1 MCYTTCINYLSFGGV
16 PMPKKTFLN
25 LPETRQSEIRELLL
39 KIFYEKPV
47 SQVKVSEIVSALQM
61 SRGIF
66 YKYFEDLNDA
76 YDYLIHHY
84 AGQIH
89 GEIIDYMSQQEG
101 DFFQGIEAFLLLYVE
116 LDHSSDRY
124 RQLVLLAQNSYLFS
138 YRPEAD
144 HGVAVW
150 KELLEK
156 NNFEI
161 PTTDEQISFLYFS
174 MKLVIDSLTDMLA
187 NNWGKEELIKDY
199 RFKTRWLL
207 EGIKKR

>member
-1 MCYTTCINYLSFGGV
+1 
-16 PMPKKTFLN
+16 MPKKTFLN
-25 LPETRQSEIRELLL
+25 LPEARQAEIRTILLT
-39 KIFYEKPV
+39 IFYEKPV
-47 SQVKVSEIVSALQM
+47 SQVKVSEIVDALHM

-76 YDYLIHHY
+76 YDYLIHYY

-89 GEIIDYMSQQEG
+89 GEIIEYMTRQEG
-101 DFFQGIEAFLLLYVE
+101 DFFQGIEAFLLLHVD
-116 LDHSSDRY
+116 LDHDSSRY

-144 HGVAVW
+144 HGVAAW
-150 KELLEK
+150 EELLVK
-156 NNFEI
+156 NDFQM
-161 PTTDEQISFLYFS
+161 TTSDEQISFLYFS

-187 NNWGKEELIKDY
+187 NNWDEEELLKDFH
-199 RFKTRWLL
+199 FKTRWLL

>member
-1 MCYTTCINYLSFGGV
+1 
-16 PMPKKTFLN
+16 MPKKTFLN
-25 LPETRQSEIRELLL
+25 LPEKRQAEIRDLLL
-39 KIFYEKPV
+39 TIFYEKPV
-47 SQVKVSEIVSALQM
+47 SQVKVSEIVAALQM

-76 YDYLIHHY
+76 YDYLIHYY

-89 GEIIDYMSQQEG
+89 GEIIDYMTRQEG
-101 DFFQGIEAFLLLYVE
+101 DFFQGIEAFLLLYVD
-116 LDHSSDRY
+116 LDQQSARY

-138 YRPEAD
+138 YRPKTN
-144 HGVAVW
+144 HGVIAW

-156 NNFEI
+156 NNFAMSTNE
-161 PTTDEQISFLYFS
+161 EQISFLYFS

-187 NNWGKEELIKDY
+187 NDWGEKELLVDF
-199 RFKTRWLL
+199 RFKTHWLL

>member
-1 MCYTTCINYLSFGGV
+1 
-16 PMPKKTFLN
+16 MPKKTFLN
-25 LPETRQSEIRELLL
+25 LPETRQAEIRTILLT
-39 KIFYEKPV
+39 IFYEKPV
-47 SQVKVSEIVSALQM
+47 SQVKVSEIVDALQM

-76 YDYLIHHY
+76 YDYLIHYY

-89 GEIIDYMSQQEG
+89 GEIIEYMTRQEG
-101 DFFQGIEAFLLLYVE
+101 DFFQGIEAFLLLYVD
-116 LDHSSDRY
+116 LNHDSSRY

-144 HGVAVW
+144 HGVAAW
-150 KELLEK
+150 EELLVK
-156 NNFEI
+156 NDFQM
-161 PTTDEQISFLYFS
+161 TDSNEQISFLYFS

-187 NNWGKEELIKDY
+187 NNWGEEELLKDF

>member
-1 MCYTTCINYLSFGGV
+1 
-16 PMPKKTFLN
+16 MPKKTFLN
-25 LPETRQSEIRELLL
+25 LPEERQAEIRALLL
-39 KIFYEKPV
+39 TIFYEKPV
-47 SQVKVSEIVSALQM
+47 SQVKVSEIVTALQM

-76 YDYLIHHY
+76 YDYLIHYY

-89 GEIIDYMSQQEG
+89 GEIIDYMTQQED
-101 DFFQGIEAFLLLYVE
+101 DFFQGIEAFLLLYVG
-116 LDHSSDRY
+116 LDQRSDRY

-144 HGVAVW
+144 HGVTAW

-156 NNFEI
+156 NHFEMN
-161 PTTDEQISFLYFS
+161 TTDEQISFLYFS

-187 NNWGKEELIKDY
+187 NNWGEKDLLKDF
-199 RFKTRWLL
+199 RFKSHWLL

>member
-1 MCYTTCINYLSFGGV
+1 
-16 PMPKKTFLN
+16 MPKKTFLN
-25 LPETRQSEIRELLL
+25 LPETRQAEIRTILLT
-39 KIFYEKPV
+39 IFYEKPV
-47 SQVKVSEIVSALQM
+47 SQVKVSEIVDALQM

-76 YDYLIHHY
+76 YDYLIHYY

-89 GEIIDYMSQQEG
+89 GEIIEYMTRQEG
-101 DFFQGIEAFLLLYVE
+101 DFFQGIEAFLLLYVD
-116 LDHSSDRY
+116 LDHDSSRY

-144 HGVAVW
+144 HGVAAW
-150 KELLEK
+150 EELLVK
-156 NNFEI
+156 NDFQMK
-161 PTTDEQISFLYFS
+161 TSDEQISFLYFS

-187 NNWGKEELIKDY
+187 NNWGEEELLKDF

>member
-1 MCYTTCINYLSFGGV
+1 
-16 PMPKKTFLN
+16 MPKKTFLN
-25 LPETRQSEIRELLL
+25 LPETRQAEIRTILLT
-39 KIFYEKPV
+39 IFYEKPV
-47 SQVKVSEIVSALQM
+47 SQVKVSEIVNALQM

-76 YDYLIHHY
+76 YDYLIHYY

-89 GEIIDYMSQQEG
+89 GEIIEYMTRQEG
-101 DFFQGIEAFLLLYVE
+101 DFFQGIEAFLLLYVD
-116 LDHSSDRY
+116 LDHDSSRY

-144 HGVAVW
+144 HGVAAW
-150 KELLEK
+150 EELLVK
-156 NNFEI
+156 NDFQM
-161 PTTDEQISFLYFS
+161 TDSAEQISFLYFS

-187 NNWGKEELIKDY
+187 NNWGEEELLKDFH
-199 RFKTRWLL
+199 FKTRWLL

>member
-1 MCYTTCINYLSFGGV
+1 
-16 PMPKKTFLN
+16 MPKKTFLN
-25 LPETRQSEIRELLL
+25 LQETRQAEIRTILLT
-39 KIFYEKPV
+39 IFYEKPV
-47 SQVKVSEIVSALQM
+47 SQVKVSEIVDALQM

-76 YDYLIHHY
+76 YDYLIHYY

-89 GEIIDYMSQQEG
+89 GEIIEYMTRQEG
-101 DFFQGIEAFLLLYVE
+101 DFFQGIEAFLLLYVD
-116 LDHSSDRY
+116 LDHDSSRY

-144 HGVAVW
+144 HGVAAW
-150 KELLEK
+150 EELLVK
-156 NNFEI
+156 NDFQM
-161 PTTDEQISFLYFS
+161 TTSDEQISFLYFS

-187 NNWGKEELIKDY
+187 NNWNEEKLLKDF

>member
-1 MCYTTCINYLSFGGV
+1 
-16 PMPKKTFLN
+16 MPKKTFLN
-25 LPETRQSEIRELLL
+25 LPEARQAEIRTILLT
-39 KIFYEKPV
+39 IFYEKPV
-47 SQVKVSEIVSALQM
+47 SQVKVSEIVDALQM

-76 YDYLIHHY
+76 YDYLIHYY

-89 GEIIDYMSQQEG
+89 GEIIEYMTRQEG
-101 DFFQGIEAFLLLYVE
+101 DFFQGIEAFLLLYVD
-116 LDHSSDRY
+116 LDHDSSRY

-144 HGVAVW
+144 HGVAAW
-150 KELLEK
+150 EELLVK
-156 NNFEI
+156 NDFQMTNS
-161 PTTDEQISFLYFS
+161 DEQISFLYFS

-187 NNWGKEELIKDY
+187 NNWNEEELLKDF

>member
-1 MCYTTCINYLSFGGV
+1 
-16 PMPKKTFLN
+16 MPKKTFLN
-25 LPETRQSEIRELLL
+25 LPETRKAEIRDLLL
-39 KIFYEKPV
+39 TIFYEKPV
-47 SQVKVSEIVSALQM
+47 SQVKVSEIVTALQM

-76 YDYLIHHY
+76 YDYIIHYY

-89 GEIIDYMSQQEG
+89 GEIIEYMTQQEN
-101 DFFQGIEAFLLLYVE
+101 DFFHGIETFLLLYVD
-116 LDHSSDRY
+116 LDHSSARY

-144 HGVAVW
+144 HGVEAW
-150 KELLEK
+150 SELLEK
-156 NNFEI
+156 NQVVMQTEE
-161 PTTDEQISFLYFS
+161 EQISFLYFS

-187 NNWGKEELIKDY
+187 NHWDEKALIKDF
-199 RFKTRWLL
+199 RFKTNWLL

>member
-1 MCYTTCINYLSFGGV
+1 
-16 PMPKKTFLN
+16 MPKKTFLN
-25 LPETRQSEIRELLL
+25 LPETRQAEIRDLLL
-39 KIFYEKPV
+39 TIFYEKPV
-47 SQVKVSEIVSALQM
+47 SQVKVSEIVTALQM

-76 YDYLIHHY
+76 YDYLIHYY

-89 GEIIDYMSQQEG
+89 GEIIDYMTRQEG
-101 DFFQGIEAFLLLYVE
+101 DFFQGIEAFLLLYVD
-116 LDHSSDRY
+116 LDTRTTRY

-144 HGVAVW
+144 HGVEAW
-150 KELLEK
+150 EDLLQKNHFDMPSPEEL
-156 NNFEI
+156 
-161 PTTDEQISFLYFS
+161 ISFLYFS

-187 NNWGKEELIKDY
+187 NQWGADELLRDFH
-199 RFKTRWLL
+199 FKTRWLL

>member
-1 MCYTTCINYLSFGGV
+1 
-16 PMPKKTFLN
+16 MPKKTFLN
-25 LPETRQSEIRELLL
+25 LPEARQAEIRTILLT
-39 KIFYEKPV
+39 IFYEKPV
-47 SQVKVSEIVSALQM
+47 SQVKVSEIVDALQM

-76 YDYLIHHY
+76 YDYLIHYY

-89 GEIIDYMSQQEG
+89 GEIIEYMTRQEG
-101 DFFQGIEAFLLLYVE
+101 DFFQGIEAFLLLYVD
-116 LDHSSDRY
+116 LDHDSSRY

-144 HGVAVW
+144 HGVAAW
-150 KELLEK
+150 EELLVK
-156 NNFEI
+156 NDFQM
-161 PTTDEQISFLYFS
+161 TTSDEQISFLYFS

-187 NNWGKEELIKDY
+187 NNWGEEELLKDF

>member
-1 MCYTTCINYLSFGGV
+1 
-16 PMPKKTFLN
+16 MPKKTFLN
-25 LPETRQSEIRELLL
+25 LPNKRQSEIRELLL
-39 KIFYEKPV
+39 TIFYEKPV

-76 YDYLIHHY
+76 YDYLIHFY

-89 GEIIDYMSQQEG
+89 GEIIDYMTQQED
-101 DFFQGIEAFLLLYVE
+101 DFFQGIETFLLLYVG
-116 LDHSSDRY
+116 LDQDSSRY

-144 HGVAVW
+144 HGMAAW
-150 KELLEK
+150 EELLAK
-156 NNFEI
+156 NQFDM
-161 PTTDEQISFLYFS
+161 PTLDEQISFLYFS

-187 NNWGKEELIKDY
+187 NDWGKEELLKDFH
-199 RFKTRWLL
+199 FKAHWLL

>member
-1 MCYTTCINYLSFGGV
+1 
-16 PMPKKTFLN
+16 MPKKTFLN
-25 LPETRQSEIRELLL
+25 LPETRQAEIRTILLT
-39 KIFYEKPV
+39 IFYEKPV
-47 SQVKVSEIVSALQM
+47 SQVKVSEIVDALQM

-76 YDYLIHHY
+76 YDYLIHYY

-89 GEIIDYMSQQEG
+89 GEIIEYMTRQEG
-101 DFFQGIEAFLLLYVE
+101 DFFQGIEAFLLLYVD
-116 LDHSSDRY
+116 LDHDSSRY

-144 HGVAVW
+144 HGVAAW
-150 KELLEK
+150 EELLVK
-156 NNFEI
+156 NDFQM
-161 PTTDEQISFLYFS
+161 TTSDEQISFLYFS

-187 NNWGKEELIKDY
+187 NNWDEEELLKDFH
-199 RFKTRWLL
+199 FKTRWLL

>member
-1 MCYTTCINYLSFGGV
+1 
-16 PMPKKTFLN
+16 MPKKTFLN
-25 LPETRQSEIRELLL
+25 LPETRQAEIRTILLT
-39 KIFYEKPV
+39 IFYEKPV
-47 SQVKVSEIVSALQM
+47 SQVKVSEIVDALQM

-76 YDYLIHHY
+76 YDYLIHYY

-89 GEIIDYMSQQEG
+89 GEIIEYMTRQEG
-101 DFFQGIEAFLLLYVE
+101 DFFQGIEAFLLLYVD
-116 LDHSSDRY
+116 LDHDSSRY

-144 HGVAVW
+144 HGVAAW
-150 KELLEK
+150 EELLVK
-156 NNFEI
+156 NDFQM
-161 PTTDEQISFLYFS
+161 TTSDEQISFLYFS

-187 NNWGKEELIKDY
+187 NNWNEEELLKDF

>member
-1 MCYTTCINYLSFGGV
+1 
-16 PMPKKTFLN
+16 MPKKTFLN
-25 LPETRQSEIRELLL
+25 LPEARQAEIRTILLT
-39 KIFYEKPV
+39 IFYEKPV
-47 SQVKVSEIVSALQM
+47 SQVKVSEIVDALQM

-76 YDYLIHHY
+76 YDYLIHYY

-89 GEIIDYMSQQEG
+89 GEIIEYMTRQEG
-101 DFFQGIEAFLLLYVE
+101 DFFQGIEAFLLLYVD
-116 LDHSSDRY
+116 LDHDSSRY
-124 RQLVLLAQNSYLFS
+124 HQLVLLAQNSYLFS

-144 HGVAVW
+144 HGVAAW
-150 KELLEK
+150 EELLVK
-156 NNFEI
+156 NDFQMTNS
-161 PTTDEQISFLYFS
+161 DEQISFLYFS

-187 NNWGKEELIKDY
+187 NNWNEEELLKDF

>member
-1 MCYTTCINYLSFGGV
+1 
-16 PMPKKTFLN
+16 MPKKTFLN
-25 LPETRQSEIRELLL
+25 LPETRQAEIRTILLT
-39 KIFYEKPV
+39 IFYEKPV
-47 SQVKVSEIVSALQM
+47 SQVKVSEIVDALQM

-76 YDYLIHHY
+76 YDYLIHYY

-89 GEIIDYMSQQEG
+89 GEIIEYMTRQEG
-101 DFFQGIEAFLLLYVE
+101 DFFQGIEAFLLLYVD
-116 LDHSSDRY
+116 LDHDSSRY

-144 HGVAVW
+144 HGVAAW
-150 KELLEK
+150 EELLVK
-156 NNFEI
+156 NDFQM
-161 PTTDEQISFLYFS
+161 TDSNEQISFLYFS

-187 NNWGKEELIKDY
+187 NNWGEEELLKDF

>member
-1 MCYTTCINYLSFGGV
+1 
-16 PMPKKTFLN
+16 MPKKTFLN
-25 LPETRQSEIRELLL
+25 LPEARQAEIRTILLT
-39 KIFYEKPV
+39 IFYEKPV
-47 SQVKVSEIVSALQM
+47 SQVKVSEIVDALQM

-76 YDYLIHHY
+76 YNYLIHYY

-89 GEIIDYMSQQEG
+89 GEIIEYMTRQEG
-101 DFFQGIEAFLLLYVE
+101 DFFQGIEAFLLLYVD
-116 LDHSSDRY
+116 LDHDSSRY

-144 HGVAVW
+144 HGVAAW
-150 KELLEK
+150 EELLVK
-156 NNFEI
+156 NDFQMTNS
-161 PTTDEQISFLYFS
+161 DEQISFLYFS

-187 NNWGKEELIKDY
+187 NNWNEEELLKDF